1 MLATEPL
8 VPSPDHASGQQGL
21 AVLVTG
27 ASGYVGS
34 RLTPQ
39 LLGDGHR
46 VRGFVRDADKLES
59 RDIEVAEGDAETG
72 EGLREAMEGVDV
84 VFFLIH
90 AMDGGAEFG
99 ETERQTAEHTVEAAQ
114 AHSVRRVV
122 YLGGV
127 LPEEDRSG
135 GSEHL
140 ESRREVEDLL
150 LDGFPEA
157 VALRAS
163 MLIGAGSASFDLLAG
178 LVERLPL
185 LALPAWQDNRTAPID
200 ERDAI
205 EYLVRSAT
213 LDLAGDA
220 RRTFDIG
227 GPEEMTYGTM
237 VERIAALAGRERPSV
252 RLPVSATPVA
262 SRVAAATTGQEHALV
277 EPLMRSLEY
286 DLIPDTTAADAA
298 FGLRPRGFDE
308 SVRWA
313 LAERGRGE

>member
-1 MLATEPL
+1 MSPTGS
-8 VPSPDHASGQQGL
+8 PSI
-21 AVLVTG
+21 LVTG

-34 RLTPQ
+34 RLIPR
-39 LLGDGHR
+39 LLEDGHR
-46 VRGFVRDADKLES
+46 VRGFVRDAAKLE
-59 RDIEVAEGDAETG
+59 DPAFEVAEGDAETG
-72 EGLREAMEGVDV
+72 EGLREALVGIDV

-99 ETERQTAEHTVEAAQ
+99 EAERKTAEHTVEHARAQ
-114 AHSVRRVV
+114 GVRRVV

-127 LPEEDRSG
+127 VPDEDSSG

-157 VALRAS
+157 VTLRAS
-163 MLIGAGSASFDLLAG
+163 MLIGAGSSSFALLAG

-185 LALPAWQDNRTAPID
+185 LALPAWHEHRTAPID

-205 EYLVRSAT
+205 EYLARSAT
-213 LDLAGDA
+213 IELGKDT

-237 VERIAALAGRERPSV
+237 VERISGLAGREQPSV
-252 RLPVSATPVA
+252 HLPVSATPIA
-262 SRVAAATTGQEHALV
+262 SRVAAVLTGEKHALV
-277 EPLMRSLEY
+277 EPLMHSLEY

-298 FGLRPRGFDE
+298 FDLRPRGFDE

-313 LAERGRGE
+313 LAERADGE